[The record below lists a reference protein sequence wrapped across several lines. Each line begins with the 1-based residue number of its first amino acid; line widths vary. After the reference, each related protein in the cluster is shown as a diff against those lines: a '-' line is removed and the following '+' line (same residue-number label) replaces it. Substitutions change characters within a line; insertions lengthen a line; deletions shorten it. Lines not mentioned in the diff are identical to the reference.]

1 MSTLSAHQVKQQYAS
16 EPWGKLLIKYGF
28 EPYDTE
34 SSARSVARKAVEDIT
49 FLINTLDN
57 LIQDG
62 FLSDD
67 DLEKLK
73 QFQPFITHEL

>member
-1 MSTLSAHQVKQQYAS
+1 MSSLSAHQVKQQYAS

-49 FLINTLDN
+49 FLINT
-57 LIQDG
+57 